1 MYITY
6 EYVCMYVCM
15 YAYKESNYG
24 TALVVCT
31 CNTYLGSTHTYR
43 AYRDSGCSMSF
54 GSDFFVA
61 AWRKTLTAP
70 FLLDF
75 LAGGN
80 AAWSLPLVESEHP
93 FRTLSMS
100 IHWHKPVVS
109 IVPLSAHRASA
120 VSLN

>member
-1 MYITY
+1 M
-6 EYVCMYVCM
+6 
-15 YAYKESNYG
+15 G
-24 TALVVCT
+24 
-31 CNTYLGSTHTYR
+31 
-43 AYRDSGCSMSF
+43 F